1 LKKTA
6 AQGAKDLQ
14 QIADALEDTEP
25 LAKAYAEA
33 VLQEAVSRAR
43 GRPTPQAPMTADA
56 MGIQGSHI
64 TVLTGGTPE
73 AVSAGSE
80 WGSSIY
86 PQFGPRNEGGYWLM
100 PASESEAAKRA
111 GDAYL
116 EDLMD
121 DAIGSF

>member
-1 LKKTA
+1 VKKTA

-43 GRPTPQAPMTADA
+43 GRPTPQAPMAADA
-56 MGIQGSHI
+56 MGIQGQHL

-100 PASESEAAKRA
+100 PAGESEAAKRA

-121 DAIGSF
+121 DAIGSL